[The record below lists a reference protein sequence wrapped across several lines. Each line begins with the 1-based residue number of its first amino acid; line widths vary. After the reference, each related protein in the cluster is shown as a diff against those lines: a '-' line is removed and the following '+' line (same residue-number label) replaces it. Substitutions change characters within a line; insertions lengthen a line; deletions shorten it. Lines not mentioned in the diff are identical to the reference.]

1 MQFRSHFRAT
11 QINLFLSFSSRTDPS
26 SITKRALP
34 PVPAPSVEQVQS
46 SAEPARLPPPPLPLI
61 EGGGGGVG
69 NRPVSADDGWT
80 GTPVVVDGDDAVAPA
95 GKHKRLTYLV

>member
-1 MQFRSHFRAT
+1 MQCRNHFIAIL
-11 QINLFLSFSSRTDPS
+11 INLLLSFSSRTDPS

-61 EGGGGGVG
+61 EGGGGIG

-95 GKHKRLTYLV
+95 GKHK

>member
-1 MQFRSHFRAT
+1 MQFLSHFRAIL
-11 QINLFLSFSSRTDPS
+11 INLLLSFSSRTDPS

-61 EGGGGGVG
+61 EGGGGVG

-80 GTPVVVDGDDAVAPA
+80 GTPLVVDGDDAVAPA
-95 GKHKRLTYLV
+95 GKQK